1 MSLNTLPEPDADA
14 RAHSARLA
22 EVIRER
28 IAAAGGWIGFADYM
42 RAALYEP
49 GLGYYSAGAH
59 KFGARGDFVTA
70 PELSPLFSRC
80 VAGQCAQ
87 VLAATGGD
95 TVLELGAGTGR
106 MAADMLLEFERL
118 GHMPSRYCVLE
129 TSADLRARQQ
139 ATLASLPA
147 ELADRVRWLDRLP
160 ETPLRGVIVS
170 NEVADAL
177 PVQRFVAHRGA
188 VFELGVSEK
197 DGAFADAARPADAE
211 LANFV
216 SSLQVGH
223 DDAYCSERNPQLGAW
238 VASLSDALAAGMIML
253 FDYGFSRREYYLPE
267 RRSGTLRC
275 YYRHRAHENPY
286 FWPGLQDI
294 TAWVDFTALAEA
306 ASSAELAVAGYTTQ
320 AQFLLAAGIEDH
332 VAQAYAGD
340 LQGQVELANGLRKL
354 ILPGEMGDAIK
365 VMALTRSDTNVPD
378 GFDGRDMRAGL

>member
-1 MSLNTLPEPDADA
+1 MSLNSLPEPDADA
-14 RAHSARLA
+14 RAHSARLT

-28 IAAAGGWIGFADYM
+28 IAAAGGWIDFADYM

-118 GHMPSRYCVLE
+118 GHIPSQYCVLE

-160 ETPLRGVIVS
+160 ESPLRGVIVG

-177 PVQRFVAHRGA
+177 PVQRFVAHRGT

-197 DGAFADAARPADAE
+197 DGVFADAARPADTE

-216 SSLQVGH
+216 SSLQVGD
-223 DDAYCSERNPQLGAW
+223 DDAYCSERNRQLGAW

-306 ASSAELAVAGYTTQ
+306 AMSAELAVAGYTTQ

-332 VAQAYAGD
+332 VAQAYTGD
-340 LQGQVELANGLRKL
+340 LKGQVELANGLRKL

-365 VMALTRSDTNVPD
+365 VMALTRNETNVPD
-378 GFDGRDMRAGL
+378 GFDGRDMCAGL